1 MRQWIGMMITS
12 LAVFVTAGFGSVA
25 EAAVDPGAIDAG
37 VQSTLESFYAQ
48 NPGNHDLVAKAAG
61 VLVFPRVTKAGLG
74 VGGEGGHGALIVNGS
89 TAGYYKMSGASVG
102 ATIGVAH
109 RAEIIVFMT
118 PEALAKFERSAGW
131 TIGADVGVAVASKGA
146 GGDYD
151 SETMRR
157 PVIAFV
163 LGEHGLI
170 ADVSLEGTKITK
182 VEG

>member
-1 MRQWIGMMITS
+1 MTQWIRTMMAS
-12 LAVFVTAGFGSVA
+12 LAVFAAIGFNPVAGAGI
-25 EAAVDPGAIDAG
+25 DPLAIDAG
-37 VQSTLESFYAQ
+37 VQSTLRSFYAES
-48 NPGNHDLVAKAAG
+48 PGNRDLVDKAAG

-74 VGGEGGHGALIVNGS
+74 IGGERGQGALVIDGNTV
-89 TAGYYKMSGASVG
+89 GYYKMSGASVG
-102 ATIGVAH
+102 ATIGVAE

-118 PEALAKFERSAGW
+118 TEARDKFQRSGGW

-151 SETMRR
+151 NETMRK

>member
-1 MRQWIGMMITS
+1 MRHWIRMTVIS
-12 LAVFVTAGFGSVA
+12 LAVLGATSFS
-25 EAAVDPGAIDAG
+25 AAKSATVDGGAIDTG
-37 VQSTLESFYAQ
+37 VHSTLESFYAQ
-48 NPGNHDLVAKAAG
+48 NPGNRDIVSKAAG

-74 VGGEGGHGALIVNGS
+74 IGGERAQGALIVHGS

-118 PEALAKFERSAGW
+118 PEARDKFEGSAGW